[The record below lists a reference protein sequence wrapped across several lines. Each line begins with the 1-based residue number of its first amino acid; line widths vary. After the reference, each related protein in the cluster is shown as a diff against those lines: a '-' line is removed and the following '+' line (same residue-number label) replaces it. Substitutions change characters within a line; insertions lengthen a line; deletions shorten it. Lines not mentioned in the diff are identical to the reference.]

1 MAESDPRRLTPSVDS
16 VLMSP
21 RVAHRTPI
29 LGDRFVR
36 HVVLEV
42 LEVCRRGELEPNQVI
57 DEVVSQL
64 PSAPSGL
71 KRVINATGI
80 LVHTNLGRAPLSQ
93 AAIDAVALASGTTDL
108 ELDLATGMRSSRGA
122 SALNALSRA
131 VPSAEA
137 VHVVNN
143 GAAALTLVAACLARG
158 REVVVACGELI
169 EIGDSFR
176 IKSMLEAA
184 GVQIREVGAANRV
197 HLRDYQEALNER
209 TGFVLKVHPS
219 NFSTTGFTKSVSTR
233 ELTTLGAPLVVDIG
247 SGLLNPHPLLPNEPD
262 ATSTLGEGADVV
274 LASGDKLLGGPQCG
288 LIMGR
293 RVLIDSLR
301 RDPLARALRVGK
313 MTLAALEA
321 TIDGP
326 PPPVATALRL
336 TQAEVLERAQALVN
350 QLPHDIDSAVIDT
363 VARIGGGG
371 APEVSLKSAA
381 VRLPEPMAAPLRT
394 ERPIPVVG
402 YLRRGHLLLDL
413 VTVSRQD
420 DELLLQ
426 SILGAH
432 RQLSKT

>member
-1 MAESDPRRLTPSVDS
+1 MVESDPRRLTPRVDS
-16 VLMSP
+16 VLMNP
-21 RVAHRTPI
+21 RVAQLTSI

-36 HVVLEV
+36 HVVLDV
-42 LEVCRRGELEPNQVI
+42 LEVCRRGELDPDQVV
-57 DEVVSQL
+57 DEVVFRL
-64 PSAPSGL
+64 PTAPTGL

-80 LVHTNLGRAPLSQ
+80 LIHTNLGRAPLSQ
-93 AAIDAVALASGTTDL
+93 AAIDAVALASSTTDL
-108 ELDLATGMRSSRGA
+108 EFDLATGMRASRGT
-122 SALNALSRA
+122 SALDALSRA
-131 VPSAEA
+131 VPPAEA

-143 GAAALTLVAACLARG
+143 GAAALTLVAAGLARG
-158 REVVVACGELI
+158 REVVVARGELI

-184 GVQIREVGAANRV
+184 GTQVREVGAANRV
-197 HLRDYQEALNER
+197 HLRDYQEALNQR
-209 TGFVLKVHPS
+209 TGLVLKVHPS
-219 NFSTTGFTKSVSTR
+219 NFATTGFTKSVSTR
-233 ELTTLGAPLVVDIG
+233 ELTTLDVPVVVDIG

-288 LIMGR
+288 LVLGR
-293 RVLIDSLR
+293 RVLIDRLR

-326 PPPVATALRL
+326 PSPVATALRL
-336 TQAEVLERAQALVN
+336 TQAEVLERAHAIVG
-350 QLPHDIDSAVIDT
+350 QLSHDIDSGVIDT

-381 VRLPEPMAAPLRT
+381 VRLSEPMAAPLRT
-394 ERPIPVVG
+394 GRPTPVVG
-402 YLRRGHLLLDL
+402 YLRQGHLLLDL
-413 VTVSRQD
+413 LTVAPQD
-420 DELLLQ
+420 DEEVLK

-432 RQLSKT
+432 RQLSNR